1 MTIEAV
7 LYTRLSTFAG
17 LTALVATRV
26 YPLAAPQNVTAPYLT
41 YRRVSAIRESA
52 MGADANNV
60 TARFQIDVWA
70 SSFASARNV
79 AEQVRLAMQRWTN
92 ATGTTVDDTFIEN
105 QIDLYDPE
113 IDTFH
118 IAVDIRTHYRE

>member
-7 LYTRLSTFAG
+7 LFTRLSTFAG
-17 LTALVATRV
+17 LAALVSTRV
-26 YPLAAPQNVTAPYLT
+26 YPLAAPQNVVLPYLT
-41 YRRVSAIRESA
+41 YRRVSSVRTSA
-52 MGADANNV
+52 FGSDTNNV

-70 SSFASARNV
+70 ASFASARNV
-79 AEQVRLAMQRWTN
+79 AEQVTLAMQRWRNT
-92 ATGTTVDDTFIEN
+92 TGTVVDDTFIEN
-105 QIDLYDPE
+105 QIDLYEPE